1 MADSDK
7 IITTTPNT
15 SQTSQPEIKFV
26 GKDNSPMFLKVLDD
40 NTLSFEGTEGQVFS
54 ISPTMSSG
62 DIFSVSD
69 ISGVQSMAVN
79 ADGTITMNA
88 QSKSTTIKN
97 SASNTST
104 LILENTN
111 ADAIDGPML
120 EFYRNTPSPAD
131 GDDTGAIVWTMQT
144 DAGNKHEF
152 GRIVMEYSD
161 ASDGSEDGEM
171 IFKLTE
177 ASANEQEFMRL
188 RGGSRQI
195 ELNTAKDDIDLCY
208 NSDATD
214 NFFYINANTERIG
227 IGDAGTAPSH
237 LVHIEATGANGELFV
252 ERTSGAGI
260 LLQAQSATGKL
271 GTNTNHDLALMTNGS
286 TRMHIENDGDV
297 GIGNTAPVSKLQVSG
312 DTTIYNGTS
321 EAHLILRRNA
331 TGTNFGSAIKWKFGD
346 SGSSSSGHEY
356 ARITGNIQDST
367 DGSEDGYLT
376 LQTSR
381 DGTLTEAIRIN
392 KDGDVGIGTTSPA
405 FKLDVAGFIATT
417 DGIVHTGDTNN
428 TITFGTDTQSF
439 NTGSASRMDISDSGV
454 RFGDA
459 GARITTIKDED
470 AMGSNSATALA
481 TQQSIKAYVDANA
494 GGGLSGGESVAFTHN
509 STATLTLEQNS
520 TLDNALILKL
530 IGKNNEVLNVKNT
543 GAVFFNLSAAG
554 GGTSEGVLTYRDTA
568 GSARTFV
575 TIDGGTIIHNNRGP
589 NGDLEFRANNSTA
602 GSSGESVKAQIK
614 HDRVIIKSH
623 VIGDIVS
630 VSSGHTLTQ
639 AESGATVVWTGGVL
653 ALPADPEDG
662 THYLIFNLTGS
673 DAAVNFGSG
682 DATHSSLA
690 SGSTPQVKNDGS
702 LHFIYVG
709 NNDWVWTK

>member
-7 IITTTPNT
+7 NILITPNV
-15 SQTSQPEIKFV
+15 SQTSQPEMKFV

-54 ISPTMSSG
+54 INPTMSSG
-62 DIFSVSD
+62 DIFSVND
-69 ISGVQSMAVN
+69 ISGIQSIVVN
-79 ADGTITMNA
+79 ANGT
-88 QSKSTTIKN
+88 
-97 SASNTST
+97 
-104 LILENTN
+104 
-111 ADAIDGPML
+111 
-120 EFYRNTPSPAD
+120 
-131 GDDTGAIVWTMQT
+131 V
-144 DAGNKHEF
+144 
-152 GRIVMEYSD
+152 
-161 ASDGSEDGEM
+161 
-171 IFKLTE
+171 
-177 ASANEQEFMRL
+177 
-188 RGGSRQI
+188 
-195 ELNTAKDDIDLCY
+195 
-208 NSDATD
+208 
-214 NFFYINANTERIG
+214 
-227 IGDAGTAPSH
+227 
-237 LVHIEATGANGELFV
+237 
-252 ERTSGAGI
+252 
-260 LLQAQSATGKL
+260 
-271 GTNTNHDLALMTNGS
+271 AL
-286 TRMHIENDGDV
+286 
-297 GIGNTAPVSKLQVSG
+297 APVS
-312 DTTIYNGTS
+312 
-321 EAHLILRRNA
+321 
-331 TGTNFGSAIKWKFGD
+331 
-346 SGSSSSGHEY
+346 
-356 ARITGNIQDST
+356 GN
-367 DGSEDGYLT
+367 
-376 LQTSR
+376 
-381 DGTLTEAIRIN
+381 
-392 KDGDVGIGTTSPA
+392 VGIGTTSPTFASGGGLHIKDGTQANLRLEENTGEFFDVAMQNGDAYLINRVSDGFISLRTNSTDRIRITSGGSVGIGDTTPAEKLQVAGNIRVNNNGAIKADGSGHLTLGNTNNGLINVGGDGGVSFIEATSNHLVLKTQRDSDDIIFSVNAGGTESDGTAVEALRIHGPDGNIGIGTSSPA
-405 FKLDVAGFIATT
+405 FPLDVDGFISTSS
-417 DGIVHTGDTNN
+417 GIVHTGDTNN

-509 STATLTLEQNS
+509 TTATLTLEQNS

-530 IGKNNEVLNVKNT
+530 IGKNNEVLTVKNT

-568 GSARTFV
+568 GSARTFL

-589 NGDLEFRANNSTA
+589 SGDLEFRANNSTGGA
-602 GSSGESVKAQIK
+602 SGESVKAQIK

-630 VSSGHTLTQ
+630 VTSGHTLTQ

-690 SGSTPQVKNDGS
+690 SGATPQVKNDGS